1 MPFSYMAVTATP
13 SDGNAHS
20 VQIYS
25 DISSEWVSGNDDQKV
40 NWTTTTGDVII
51 HQAQLQEQT
60 LFSDSGDRI
69 QCESPCDC
77 SSFVG
82 SRIRQMARRTT
93 QPLAYVLFRAYW
105 RMSHSLYTQSS
116 STTWQTGEDTVIRAQ
131 FINNG
136 TLLNTQDTN
145 FRAIN
150 DKWPCYGFAHD
161 LGNITDASTAVFVIG
176 QARDP
181 VVNYITSGGS
191 MQARGALYLSQYSSI
206 NDAVRVDPATVHRPC
221 LIAHLAQITTFAKD
235 YDNALSRADALDLQI
250 TQDATAI
257 SGNYSEI
264 VSLSVRQTLGALEFT
279 YTPGNSSD
287 VMAFVKGTLIFL
299 SACGAADSVR
309 HSIRD

>member
-1 MPFSYMAVTATP
+1 
-13 SDGNAHS
+13 
-20 VQIYS
+20 
-25 DISSEWVSGNDDQKV
+25 
-40 NWTTTTGDVII
+40 
-51 HQAQLQEQT
+51 
-60 LFSDSGDRI
+60 
-69 QCESPCDC
+69 
-77 SSFVG
+77 
-82 SRIRQMARRTT
+82 
-93 QPLAYVLFRAYW
+93 
-105 RMSHSLYTQSS
+105 MSHSLCIQSS

-136 TLLNTQDTN
+136 TLLNTGDTN

-191 MQARGALYLSQYSSI
+191 MQARSALYLSQYSSI

-221 LIAHLAQITTFAKD
+221 LIVHLAQITTFAKD

-299 SACGAADSVR
+299 SACSSADSVR
-309 HSIRD
+309 HSIRDQQLGGEHARCARCRRSCHGLNMYVQSISTTDVIYPAWPLFLYTNPAIGKALLLPLLEYQATGQYPNKWAVHDLGAWLTHLTHPPRVLNAD